1 MSEKRDLKWALEIV
15 IGAAVNFARVSDQV
29 KPDGI
34 GDMVRQAA
42 DTLRNG
48 GPVVE
53 KKLIQTEFFVCEK
66 HNVPLH
72 ICECKDV
79 AWFQSKRW
87 CKLKPII
94 QHWTER
100 EKIQIF
106 TEKSEP
112 TFEPTPQ

>member
-1 MSEKRDLKWALEIV
+1 MTEKRDLKWALEW
-15 IGAAVNFARVSDQV
+15 AVDVLDDHARVYGGLSF
-29 KPDGI
+29 
-34 GDMVRQAA
+34 GDKCEQAA
-42 DTLRNG
+42 DMLRDG
-48 GPVVE
+48 GLLVE

-72 ICECKDV
+72 ICECKDI
-79 AWFQSKRW
+79 AWFQSKEW